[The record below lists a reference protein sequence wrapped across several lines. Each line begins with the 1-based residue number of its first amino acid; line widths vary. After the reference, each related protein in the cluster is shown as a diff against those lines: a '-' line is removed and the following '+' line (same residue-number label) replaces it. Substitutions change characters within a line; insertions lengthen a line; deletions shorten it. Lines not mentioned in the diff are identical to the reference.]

1 MNSRSVDAVMTTE
14 TYLCL
19 LHQEKTFSDALDWYN
34 YSLSLFRSGG
44 GDVGGVGEGN
54 LAKLHRNRANCHI
67 RLQQLSQVMFI
78 MPHAPCHFIS
88 PFHSSESGQTSQ
100 EQGKLPHTSSAT
112 VTSNV
117 HHAARTVSFHFTI
130 SFSLFRFGGENVCGV
145 CERGGEGGR

>member
-1 MNSRSVDAVMTTE
+1 MNSRSSDAVMTIE
-14 TYLCL
+14 AYLCL

-44 GDVGGVGEGN
+44 GDVGDVGEEN

-67 RLQQLSQVMFI
+67 GLQQLSQVTFI
-78 MPHAPCHFIS
+78 MPQPPCHFIS

-100 EQGKLPHTSSAT
+100 EQGKLPHRSSAT

-130 SFSLFRFGGENVCGV
+130 SFSLFRFGGENGCGV
-145 CERGGEGGR
+145 WGRGGGGS